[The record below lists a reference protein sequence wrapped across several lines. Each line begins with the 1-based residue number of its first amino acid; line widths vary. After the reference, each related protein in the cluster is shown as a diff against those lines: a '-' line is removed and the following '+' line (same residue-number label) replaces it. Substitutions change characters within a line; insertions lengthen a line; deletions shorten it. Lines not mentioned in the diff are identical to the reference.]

1 METSLIENKICLITG
16 ASNGIGYETAL
27 NLAALGAKVV
37 LAGRNEQKTAL
48 AAQRIIEQT
57 GNENISYLLADLSN
71 LDGVRHLAKSFQ
83 EKHHQLDILINNAG
97 TMTASR
103 EVNADGYELC
113 WGLNHLNYFL
123 LTNELLPLLKASGM
137 AEQKSRIINVA
148 SMAHKR
154 ARINFDDL
162 QGENNY
168 KKWQAYGQ
176 SKLANIMFT
185 YALARRLE
193 GSNVTANCL
202 HPGVVS
208 TGFVSNV
215 GTIEKLLGP
224 IINMFLISSFKGAQT
239 SIYLASSKDVE
250 NVSGKYFDKSKP
262 IRSSNYSYDEAVQE
276 RLWELS
282 EKQVELG

>member
-103 EVNADGYELC
+103 EVNTDGYELC

-215 GTIEKLLGP
+215 GAIEKLLGP

-239 SIYLASSKDVE
+239 SIYLARSPEIE

-262 IRSSNYSYDEAVQE
+262 IKSSNYSYDEAVQE